1 MPPIISSCIL
11 LQMVPL
17 INTATDAL
25 MKNLDAYAESGEAFN
40 IHK

>member
-1 MPPIISSCIL
+1 
-11 LQMVPL
+11 MVPL

>member
-1 MPPIISSCIL
+1 
-11 LQMVPL
+11 MVPL

-25 MKNLDAYAESGEAFN
+25 MKNLDVYAESEAPFD

>member
-1 MPPIISSCIL
+1 
-11 LQMVPL
+11 MVPL

-25 MKNLDAYAESGEAFN
+25 MKNLDVYAESGQAFD